1 MIVGTDAPAKALY
14 ALISPDVWITENCV
28 ISNRNV
34 IKEFG
39 VADGILK
46 ITQISSIP
54 EADWSVFDLVDLLGD
69 LGFAAVILVR

>member
-1 MIVGTDAPAKALY
+1 MIVGTNAPAKALY
-14 ALISPDVWITENCV
+14 GLISPDAWITEDCV

-39 VADGILK
+39 VDDGILK
-46 ITQISSIP
+46 ITQISTIS
-54 EADWSVFDLVDLLGD
+54 AGVTAVFDLVDLLGE